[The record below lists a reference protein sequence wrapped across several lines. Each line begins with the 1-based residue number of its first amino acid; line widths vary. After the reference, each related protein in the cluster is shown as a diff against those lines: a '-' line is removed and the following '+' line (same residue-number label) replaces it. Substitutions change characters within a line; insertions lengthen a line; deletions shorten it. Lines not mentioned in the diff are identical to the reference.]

1 MGNVGSVVAVAGA
14 EVALGTLARAYV
26 TQAPDEPL
34 ADSAACSSEERE
46 LWAGAWMV
54 GACNRRGR

>member
-1 MGNVGSVVAVAGA
+1 MAVAGA